1 MKVIILAAGEGS
13 RLRPYT
19 KDRPKCAVE
28 LCGKAL
34 IDYQLDIFK
43 KSEIFD
49 ITLVAGYKH
58 EMLERKGIKKLINP
72 KFASTNMVNTM
83 MCARE
88 LFDGKD
94 DVLITY
100 GDIIYEKKVL
110 DALLTSSGEITIT
123 IDKEWKQLWS
133 LRMEDPLED
142 AETLILDGERL
153 IELGKKPRSYDDIQG
168 QYMGLIKVSALKAR
182 EFVAFWDAM
191 DKNSLYDGN
200 NFDNMYL
207 TSLLQ
212 CLIDSGWFIKAVPV
226 YNGWLE
232 VDTVEDLE
240 YYEKMAFSGELNRI
254 CDLKLQDE

>member
-19 KDRPKCAVE
+19 KDQPKCVVE

-34 IDYQLDIFK
+34 IDYQLDLFK

-58 EMLERKGIKKLINP
+58 EKLERKGVKKLINH

-94 DVLITY
+94 DILITY
-100 GDIIYEKKVL
+100 GDIIYEKKIL
-110 DALLTSSGEITIT
+110 DALLTSSGEIAIT
-123 IDKEWKQLWS
+123 IDKKWKQLWS
-133 LRMEDPLED
+133 LRMENPLED
-142 AETLILDGERL
+142 AETLKLDGERL

-168 QYMGLIKVSALKAR
+168 QYMGLIKISASKAK
-182 EFVAFWDAM
+182 EFVDFWDAM
-191 DKNSLYDGN
+191 DKNSLYDDKD
-200 NFDNMYL
+200 FDNMYL
-207 TSLLQ
+207 TSFLQ

-232 VDTVEDLE
+232 IDTAEDLE